1 MAKRRGSNCYVRHV
15 GTFGPGAPG
24 TGAHGEPTIT
34 TRLRKAAPKK
44 ATPKKATPKKAA
56 QTKAAQTVP
65 TFVDFEDRAWLRRRH
80 ASGYA
85 S

>member
-1 MAKRRGSNCYVRHV
+1 MPKRRGSNCYVRHV
-15 GTFGPGAPG
+15 GTIGSSAPG
-24 TGAHGEPTIT
+24 TGAHGEPTVT

-44 ATPKKATPKKAA
+44 ATPKKAAQTEAS
-56 QTKAAQTVP
+56 QTKAAQT